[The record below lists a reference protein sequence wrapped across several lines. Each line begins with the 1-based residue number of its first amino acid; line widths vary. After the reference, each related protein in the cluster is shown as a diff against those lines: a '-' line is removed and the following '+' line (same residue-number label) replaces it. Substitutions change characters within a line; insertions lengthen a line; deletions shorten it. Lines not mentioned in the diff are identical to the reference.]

1 MVTRHCQLAHPAS
14 IMKRKRLMRSGLLDR
29 EIVMADSQPSNSFSW
44 GDALFL
50 YIERP
55 GQPLSIACVSI
66 FDGPVSLKSVRDL
79 VESKLPLIPRYR
91 QHVVFPPFNIGLP
104 SWEFDPKFDI
114 RNHIR
119 QVTLRRG
126 TESDLKVL
134 TSQIVSTH
142 LERDKPLW
150 DLTLVR
156 GLEGNRTGLIA
167 RIHHCL
173 ADGLAGVG
181 IINVLMD
188 QSPVV
193 APLPRKKPTAP
204 EAKPRDAGAQ
214 LLDSLLK
221 SYFSAVKGALTLHG
235 EAVSI
240 AQQMFSDAAEPLADL
255 MNIMPE
261 LAAPAERL
269 PFNVVCHGPQKFG
282 WTEIAMADIQTLR
295 QRCGGTVNDV
305 ILTVVAATLRR
316 YSELRG
322 VRLKGRSVRIMIPV
336 NVRGNNSVSEL
347 GNRIYFLPV
356 TIPLD
361 VRDPQKLFAHVR
373 ERMEFLKR
381 IRAAELVGFAGGLF
395 ATIPTPIWAAIGP
408 VASQLPLSL
417 CNIICT
423 NVPGP
428 QVPLYLLGRKMLS
441 FYPYVP
447 IGGEMGVNCAI
458 LSYNGTAYFGFTC
471 DVGAVP
477 DPQNLE
483 KFVKTSFAELCESGK
498 RFKAKAPAVTKPETA
513 KRTNRTKRT
522 RPNAEIPVAAKRVR
536 PNGGIPAETR
546 PKRVRKAA
554 TAKIEMAAPVPP
566 ASVTTSEGQSEQAEE
581 KAFAVGA

>member
-1 MVTRHCQLAHPAS
+1 
-14 IMKRKRLMRSGLLDR
+14 
-29 EIVMADSQPSNSFSW
+29 MADSQPSNSFSW

-55 GQPLSIACVSI
+55 GQPLNIACVSI
-66 FDGPVSLKSVRDL
+66 FDGPVSLKSLRDL

-104 SWEFDPKFDI
+104 GWQFDPKFDI

-119 QVTLRRG
+119 QMTLRRG
-126 TESDLKVL
+126 TESDLKNL

-181 IINVLMD
+181 IMNVLMD
-188 QSPVV
+188 QSPV
-193 APLPRKKPTAP
+193 ATPPLRKKSTPP
-204 EAKPRDAGAQ
+204 DPKPRDVGAQ
-214 LLDSLLK
+214 LIDNVVK
-221 SYFSAVKGALTLHG
+221 SYFSAVRGALTLQG
-235 EAVSI
+235 EAISI

-282 WTEIAMADIQTLR
+282 WTEIPMAEIQTLR

-305 ILTVVAATLRR
+305 VLTVVAAALRR
-316 YSELRG
+316 YSELRD

-336 NVRGNNSVSEL
+336 NVRGNGSVSEL

-361 VRDPQKLFAHVR
+361 IRDPQKLFAHVR
-373 ERMEFLKR
+373 QRMEFLKR
-381 IRAAELVGFAGGLF
+381 IRVAELMGFAGGLF
-395 ATIPTPIWAAIGP
+395 ATIPPPIWAAIGP

-417 CNIICT
+417 CNVICT

-447 IGGEMGVNCAI
+447 IGGEMGVNCAV
-458 LSYNGTAYFGFTC
+458 LSYNGTVYFGFTC
-471 DVGAVP
+471 DVAAVP
-477 DPQNLE
+477 DPQNVE
-483 KFVKTSFAELCESGK
+483 KFVKISFAELCDS
-498 RFKAKAPAVTKPETA
+498 AKHVKTKKPEAAEPEAA
-513 KRTNRTKRT
+513 KQPKRT
-522 RPNAEIPVAAKRVR
+522 RPNAKISVTETRVR
-536 PNGGIPAETR
+536 PNGAASLDKK
-546 PKRVRKAA
+546 PKRVRKPVAPKTMNA
-554 TAKIEMAAPVPP
+554 TPEIPP
-566 ASVTTSEGQSEQAEE
+566 APLVLPTTGSFPEKE

>member
-1 MVTRHCQLAHPAS
+1 
-14 IMKRKRLMRSGLLDR
+14 MKRKRFIAQAFCDR
-29 EIVMADSQPSNSFSW
+29 EMVMADSQPSNSFSW

-66 FDGPVSLKSVRDL
+66 FDGSVSLKDLRDL

-104 SWEFDPKFDI
+104 SWQFDPKFDI

-126 TESDLKVL
+126 AESDLKAL
-134 TSQIVSTH
+134 TSKIVSTH

-188 QSPVV
+188 QSPVAV
-193 APLPRKKPTAP
+193 PLPRKKTVLP
-204 EAKPRDAGAQ
+204 EPKPRDAGAQ
-214 LLDSLLK
+214 LLDSVLK

-235 EAVSI
+235 EAISI
-240 AQQMFSDAAEPLADL
+240 AQQMFSDTAEPLADL
-255 MNIMPE
+255 VNIMPE

-269 PFNVVCHGPQKFG
+269 PFNVICHGPQKFG
-282 WTEIAMADIQTLR
+282 WTEISMAEIQTLR

-305 ILTVVAATLRR
+305 ILTVVAAALRR

-336 NVRGNNSVSEL
+336 NVRGDGSVSEL

-361 VRDPQKLFAHVR
+361 IRDPQKLFAHVR

-381 IRAAELVGFAGGLF
+381 IRAAELMGFAGGLF
-395 ATIPTPIWAAIGP
+395 ATIPTPIWAALGP

-428 QVPLYLLGRKMLS
+428 HVPLYLLGRKMLS

-471 DVGAVP
+471 DVAAVP

-483 KFVKTSFAELCESGK
+483 KFVKTSFAELCESAK
-498 RFKAKAPAVTKPETA
+498 DVKAKKPEGA
-513 KRTNRTKRT
+513 KPEAAKRTKRT
-522 RPNAEIPVAAKRVR
+522 RPNAVIPLTATRVR
-536 PNGGIPAETR
+536 ANGAIPAEAQ
-546 PKRVRKAA
+546 PKRARKSA
-554 TAKIEMAAPVPP
+554 TAKIETATPAVPP
-566 ASVTTSEGQSEQAEE
+566 ASVRASSAEPSPAEQ